1 MQHNVTYIDDLLDL
15 DDPVQKG
22 AFNKV
27 AHKDSIKTLPDF
39 ESHSPHG
46 KLIESYTDE
55 NTPFAIPSQGHSGQR
70 MQQGMTPPQQQDRG
84 HDDRHRP
91 PGMGQPGMGQPGMGH
106 PGMGHPGM
114 GHPGMGHP
122 GMGQPG
128 MGHPGMGQ
136 PGMGHPGMG
145 QPGMRGMGSAA
156 PNQKMEKYTPKG
168 ILKSQPRIVEHLK
181 SDHSHHAD
189 DMSCRDIA
197 DHIANCPICSK
208 IYRRKNLVYIIIIIL
223 LVIINLI
230 FLQRIVSK

>member
-27 AHKDSIKTLPDF
+27 GHKDSIKTLPDF

-46 KLIESYTDE
+46 KLIESYTSE
-55 NTPFAIPSQGHSGQR
+55 NTPSFAIPSQGHSGQR

-91 PGMGQPGMGQPGMGH
+91 PGMGQ
-106 PGMGHPGM
+106 
-114 GHPGMGHP
+114 P

>member
-27 AHKDSIKTLPDF
+27 GHKDSIKTLPDF

-46 KLIESYTDE
+46 KLIESYTSE
-55 NTPFAIPSQGHSGQR
+55 NTPSFAIPSQGHSGQR

-91 PGMGQPGMGQPGMGH
+91 
-106 PGMGHPGM
+106 
-114 GHPGMGHP
+114 P